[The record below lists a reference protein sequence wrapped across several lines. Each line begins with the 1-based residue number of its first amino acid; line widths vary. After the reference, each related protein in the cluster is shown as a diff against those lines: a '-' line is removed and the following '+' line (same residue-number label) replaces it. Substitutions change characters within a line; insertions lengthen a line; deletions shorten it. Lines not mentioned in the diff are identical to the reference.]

1 MTITTHTQ
9 LKHLCNENELCIDSL
24 DSPIGELLIITNK
37 NALLMLS
44 FSENIESIQQQL
56 EYTPIDSPILHGIE
70 DELIQYFQGTLK
82 KFNTPIQLVGTPFQ
96 NLVWQSLLHIPYGS
110 TISYTQQAGRIG
122 NPKATRAVAKANST
136 NPLPIIIPCH
146 RVINHNGQIGGY
158 AGGLDRKQWLL
169 SHEQNNTQ
177 PN

>member
-9 LKHLCNENELCIDSL
+9 LKHLCNESELCIDSI
-24 DSPIGELLIITNK
+24 DSPLGELLIITHHT
-37 NALLMLS
+37 ALLMLS
-44 FSENIESIQQQL
+44 FSEDIESIQQQL
-56 EYTPIDSPILHGIE
+56 VYTPINPPILHDIKN
-70 DELIQYFQGTLK
+70 ELIQYFQGKLK
-82 KFNTPIQLVGTPFQ
+82 KFNTPVQLVGTPFQ

-110 TISYTQQAGRIG
+110 TISYAQQAGRIG
-122 NPKATRAVAKANST
+122 NAKATRAVAKANSA

-146 RVINHNGQIGGY
+146 RVINHNGKIGGY

-177 PN
+177 SN

>member
-9 LKHLCNENELCIDSL
+9 LKHLCNESELCIDTI

-37 NALLMLS
+37 TALLMLS
-44 FSENIESIQQQL
+44 FSENIESIKQQV
-56 EYTPIDSPILHGIE
+56 ECNSIDSPILDGIKN
-70 DELIQYFQGTLK
+70 ELRQYFQGNLK

-122 NPKATRAVAKANST
+122 NAKATRAVAKANSA

-169 SHEQNNTQ
+169 SHEQKN
-177 PN
+177 